1 MHVTL
6 ELGTEGGWADSADS
20 NDACSTSDAS
30 LTPGPPN
37 SSAKTAS
44 RITIPSISAAVSAR
58 GKTRACH
65 LASILMQ
72 IGCVASVAEQNSP
85 RPRLNAANQAHR
97 EEGRRAWVERRTLG
111 GAERS
116 SRRLDRIAGRHET
129 EILVIDC
136 QNLKAVL

>member
-1 MHVTL
+1 MTL
-6 ELGTEGGWADSADS
+6 EPGTEGGWGDSADS
-20 NDACSTSDAS
+20 DDACSTSNAS
-30 LTPGPPN
+30 LIPRPPN

-85 RPRLNAANQAHR
+85 PPRLNAANHAHR
-97 EEGRRAWVERRTLG
+97 ERGADLGRASDSRRRRALVW
-111 GAERS
+111 
-116 SRRLDRIAGRHET
+116 RLDRIAGRYES
-129 EILVIDC
+129 EILAIGC
-136 QNLKAVL
+136 QKLKSVL